1 MSPPQ
6 HGDERMQLLFSMK
19 SKGTGMELLPS
30 EYVAKR
36 LKTEVETF
44 IVRFKSIPA
53 FTANLTME
61 NFQKH
66 TGS

>member
-1 MSPPQ
+1 
-6 HGDERMQLLFSMK
+6 
-19 SKGTGMELLPS
+19 MELLPS
-30 EYVAKR
+30 EYVTER
-36 LKTEVETF
+36 LKQEVATF